1 MGLIALLVPLA
12 VVILVSVIYLQFGRE
27 QLYVN
32 YLERAQ
38 SAAAVAAAAQD
49 PAAVREAWEV
59 AIFYAERAADY
70 EEDAQTAAT
79 LLIDAQNGL
88 DDLDFIQRVEF
99 APALLTP
106 LPRDAKITRLAA
118 NNTGDVFMLNETD
131 GSVLHA
137 FATGNAGPGGYEL
150 DTDFHCEPGQ
160 YGEFIVSK
168 LVDIALLPRDAP
180 NDWVLAAIDSN
191 GNIVYCAKNARPTH
205 QVLTPPDSQWGSPSA
220 MSIDFGNLHI
230 LDPITNAVWIYEGE
244 EFSFAGSQPHFFFG
258 AEVPNLKAMIDLD
271 VQGDTLF
278 LINTDGHT
286 AICEYSDDI
295 DNPTTCTDPAPY
307 GDSRPGRHDAEIITD
322 AHFAQ
327 IQLTDAPL
335 ESLFMMDPVAR
346 AIYQFNLS
354 LDLQR
359 QFRARVELPEGSL
372 TAFAV
377 SPQQSIFIAIEDQI
391 FFGYIP
397 AE

>member
-1 MGLIALLVPLA
+1 
-12 VVILVSVIYLQFGRE
+12 
-27 QLYVN
+27 
-32 YLERAQ
+32 
-38 SAAAVAAAAQD
+38 
-49 PAAVREAWEV
+49 
-59 AIFYAERAADY
+59 
-70 EEDAQTAAT
+70 
-79 LLIDAQNGL
+79 
-88 DDLDFIQRVEF
+88 
-99 APALLTP
+99 
-106 LPRDAKITRLAA
+106 
-118 NNTGDVFMLNETD
+118 
-131 GSVLHA
+131 
-137 FATGNAGPGGYEL
+137 
-150 DTDFHCEPGQ
+150 
-160 YGEFIVSK
+160 
-168 LVDIALLPRDAP
+168 
-180 NDWVLAAIDSN
+180 VLAAIDSN

-359 QFRARVELPEGSL
+359 QCRARVELPEGSL